1 MFVDIAMQWNLKQ
14 AISSEFIL
22 FILSWDAKY
31 GESNYALNLLEQRV
45 TNKLHGN
52 FNQRLHLQIERN
64 VHTIN
69 ALLSSPL

>member
-22 FILSWDAKY
+22 FILIWDAKY
-31 GESNYALNLLEQRV
+31 GESNYAQNLLEQRV

-52 FNQRLHLQIERN
+52 FNQRLDL

-69 ALLSSPL
+69 TLLSSPL

>member
-1 MFVDIAMQWNLKQ
+1 MFVDTAMQWNLKKV
-14 AISSEFIL
+14 ISSEFIL
-22 FILSWDAKY
+22 FILIWDAKY

-52 FNQRLHLQIERN
+52 FNQRLDL

-69 ALLSSPL
+69 PLLSSPL

>member
-22 FILSWDAKY
+22 FILIWDAKY

-52 FNQRLHLQIERN
+52 FNQRLDL

-69 ALLSSPL
+69 TLLSSPL

>member
-22 FILSWDAKY
+22 FILIWDAKY
-31 GESNYALNLLEQRV
+31 GESNYALNWKSKLEQRV

-52 FNQRLHLQIERN
+52 FNQRLDL

-69 ALLSSPL
+69 PLLSSHL